1 MSKLLWGGEL
11 NTKILRNAKL
21 TFDEGDEGGAGGGG
35 TGTYQPPAGNTQN
48 YTINQVLVTPVSIT
62 SRSSITIMWSGD
74 GGNETQEVDAQEQYY
89 EDLDFGGS

>member
-11 NTKILRNAKL
+11 NTKILRNAKF
-21 TFDEGDEGGAGGGG
+21 TNDGGDEGGGG

-62 SRSSITIMWSGD
+62 SRSSITILWSGD
-74 GGNETQEVDAQEQYY
+74 GGSETEEVDAQQQYW
-89 EDLDFGGS
+89 EDTDFGGS